1 MTGRRAPES
10 DGWSSLFASAF
21 AHSRSA
27 MLLVDERREVV
38 SVNDAALRLLGRT
51 RRGVLGERLWSFV
64 ADGPIASEEE
74 WMSWLDAG
82 RFSGEVD
89 LLRPD
94 GTPVAVQWG
103 ASTEIVTGRRLVL
116 FVCLGTSRWGRRF
129 RREVPPDEPDF
140 ELTAREREIV
150 RLVALGG
157 TAREIG
163 DELHISHD
171 TVRTHVRNAM
181 EKLHARSRAHL
192 VAKAVAGGLVLI

>member
-1 MTGRRAPES
+1 
-10 DGWSSLFASAF
+10 
-21 AHSRSA
+21 
-27 MLLVDERREVV
+27 MLLVDEDRRVV

-51 RRGVLGERLWSFV
+51 RRGVMGERLRTFV
-64 ADGPIASEEE
+64 ADGPLASEDE
-74 WMSWLDAG
+74 WNAWLAAG
-82 RFSGEVD
+82 RFTGEVD
-89 LLRPD
+89 LMRPD

-103 ASTEIVTGRRLVL
+103 ASTELVTGRRLVL

-129 RREVPPDEPDF
+129 RREPPLDEPDF

-150 RLVALGG
+150 RLVALGH

-163 DELHISHD
+163 DELHIAHD

-192 VAKAVAGGLVLI
+192 VAKAVAGGLVLL

>member
-1 MTGRRAPES
+1 VN

-21 AHSRSA
+21 AHSRNA
-27 MLLVDERREVV
+27 MMLVDDGRRVV
-38 SVNDAALRLLGRT
+38 SANDACIRLLGRT
-51 RRGVLGERLWSFV
+51 RRAVIGERLWTFV
-64 ADGPIASEEE
+64 AGGPRNSEAE
-74 WMSWLDAG
+74 WMSLMAQG
-82 RFSGEVD
+82 RFSGEID
-89 LLRPD
+89 LQRPD
-94 GTPVAVQWG
+94 GTLVAVQWG
-103 ASTEIVTGRRLVL
+103 ASTELVTGRRLVL
-116 FVCLGTSRWGRRF
+116 FVVLGTSRWGRRF
-129 RREVPPDEPDF
+129 RRELPPDEPDF

-192 VAKAVAGGLVLI
+192 VAKAVANGLVLL

>member
-1 MTGRRAPES
+1 MS

-21 AHSRSA
+21 AHSRNA
-27 MLLVDERREVV
+27 MLLVDEDRTVV

-51 RRGVLGERLWSFV
+51 RRGVMGERLWTFV
-64 ADGPIASEEE
+64 ADGPLASEDQ
-74 WMSWLDAG
+74 WNAWLAAG
-82 RFSGEVD
+82 RFTGEVD
-89 LLRPD
+89 LMRPD

-103 ASTEIVTGRRLVL
+103 ASTELVTGRRLVL

-129 RREVPPDEPDF
+129 RREPRVDEPDF

-150 RLVALGG
+150 RLVALGH

-163 DELHISHD
+163 DELHIAHD

-192 VAKAVAGGLVLI
+192 VAKAVAGGLVLL

>member
-1 MTGRRAPES
+1 VS

-21 AHSRSA
+21 AHSRNA
-27 MLLVDERREVV
+27 MLLVDEDRTVV

-51 RRGVLGERLWSFV
+51 RRGVMGERLRTFV
-64 ADGPIASEEE
+64 ADGPLASEDQ
-74 WMSWLDAG
+74 WTAWLAAG

-89 LLRPD
+89 LMRPD

-103 ASTEIVTGRRLVL
+103 ASTELVTGRRLVL

-129 RREVPPDEPDF
+129 RREPPLDEPDF

-150 RLVALGG
+150 RLVALGH

-192 VAKAVAGGLVLI
+192 VAKAVAGGLVLL